1 MIAIELRIK
10 LICDKKIKIDFSNT
24 GFAHLIS
31 VTPMKKYIFGSRSTS
46 YLGDFKAALIAHAV
60 DGNCYATGQGSV
72 LGAFIQEVF
81 A

>member
-1 MIAIELRIK
+1 
-10 LICDKKIKIDFSNT
+10 
-24 GFAHLIS
+24 
-31 VTPMKKYIFGSRSTS
+31 MKKYIFGSRSTS